1 MADIFLDFPL
11 ARDFI
16 ITNVSNQQ
24 FNLTTGSQNI
34 PAGAV
39 GNLRAFDIDFCELKY
54 KYFYFPQV
62 RAIFDDGLLT
72 VSPINGAEPL
82 VCSWEPT
89 TVVGGG
95 GGGGTVVD
103 SGFICAA
110 TGDGAFASLDDSL
123 AIETPLQKTIIST
136 PLVGGG
142 FDKVVKIALNPQGLG
157 QVGNLFLEDF
167 AGVTTSATPIEI
179 ASITIPPSSSIV
191 YDIRINAIGVVGDAL
206 GVTAGMI
213 RTIHVG
219 SDASGIT
226 SLLMQ
231 SSFTHRTHPWT
242 FTSSFTG
249 STLKWFVKGEN
260 SNTVQWKI
268 TALKTIL
275 SV

>member
-62 RAIFDDGLLT
+62 RAIFDDGLIT
-72 VSPINGAEPL
+72 VSPINGTSPL

-89 TVVGGG
+89 TVTG

-103 SGFICAA
+103 SGFISAA

-123 AIETPLQKTIIST
+123 GVVSPLQKTVVST

-142 FDKVVKIALNPQGLG
+142 FDKIVQISLNPQGLS

-167 AGVTTSATPIEI
+167 AAVTSGATPLEI
-179 ASITIPPSSSIV
+179 ASITIPPSTSVV
-191 YDIRINAIGVVGDAL
+191 YDIRINAIGVVGDAAGL
-206 GVTAGMI
+206 TAGMI

-219 SDASGIT
+219 SDNTGIT
-226 SLLMQ
+226 ALLMQ
-231 SSFTHRTHPWT
+231 SSFTHRAHNWT
-242 FTSSFTG
+242 FTCSYAG
-249 STLKWFVKGEN
+249 STLKWFVKGEDSN
-260 SNTVQWKI
+260 SVQWKI